1 MIGHAEHDY
10 AAGMGDV
17 YLCASTPREHPGDA
31 PAQLRTPSPVGG
43 TALLLLDLQVDFV
56 DPAGRLPI
64 SRDQISPVLAA
75 ANRAIAAAKSGHLAA
90 AYIGNEYGFWDI
102 PGNWFRRGAAMKS
115 SFGSALD
122 PLVTRIAGAPYFA
135 KHRGDAFSND
145 ALERFLV
152 SNDIGRV
159 VLAGVYADA
168 CIYCTARSAI
178 NRGYRVTV
186 LADAVG
192 AASDEDRRAALRSL
206 SRLGVEV
213 ETVAHFESEIAH
225 QR

>member
-1 MIGHAEHDY
+1 MQRTW
-10 AAGMGDV
+10 GMFT
-17 YLCASTPREHPGDA
+17 CALAFLASIPGDA
-31 PAQLRTPSPVGG
+31 PAQLRAPSLVGG
-43 TALLLLDLQVDFV
+43 AALLVLDLQVDFV

-75 ANRAIAAAKSGHLAA
+75 ANRAIAAANGHLAV

-135 KHRGDAFSND
+135 KHRGDAFSNN

-152 SNDIGRV
+152 SNDVGRV

-192 AASDEDRRAALRSL
+192 AASDEDRRAAIRSL

>member
-1 MIGHAEHDY
+1 MQRTW
-10 AAGMGDV
+10 GMFT
-17 YLCASTPREHPGDA
+17 CALAFLASIPGDA
-31 PAQLRTPSPVGG
+31 PAQLRAPSLVGG
-43 TALLLLDLQVDFV
+43 AALLVLDLQVDFV

-75 ANRAIAAAKSGHLAA
+75 ANRAIAAANGHLAV

-213 ETVAHFESEIAH
+213 ETVAHFESEIAR

>member
-1 MIGHAEHDY
+1 VQRTWGMFTY
-10 AAGMGDV
+10 ALAFLAGI
-17 YLCASTPREHPGDA
+17 PGDA
-31 PAQLRTPSPVGG
+31 PAELRAPSPDGG
-43 TALLLLDLQVDFV
+43 AALLVLDLQVDFV

-75 ANRAIAAAKSGHLAA
+75 ANRAIAAANGGRLAV
-90 AYIGNEYGFWDI
+90 AYIGNEYGVWDI
-102 PGNWFRRGAAMKS
+102 PGNWFRRGAAMKNS
-115 SFGSALD
+115 CGSALD
-122 PLVTRIAGAPYFA
+122 PRVTRIAGTPYFA

-145 ALERFLV
+145 ALDHFLV
-152 SNDIGRV
+152 SNAIGRV

-206 SRLGVEV
+206 SRLGVDA
-213 ETVAHFESEIAH
+213 ETVADFESEIAH
-225 QR
+225 RRL

>member
-1 MIGHAEHDY
+1 MQRAW
-10 AAGMGDV
+10 GMFAFALALV
-17 YLCASTPREHPGDA
+17 ASIPGDA
-31 PAQLRTPSPVGG
+31 PAQLRAPSLVGG
-43 TALLLLDLQVDFV
+43 AALLVLDLQVDFV

-75 ANRAIAAAKSGHLAA
+75 ANRAIAAANGHLAV

-145 ALERFLV
+145 A
-152 SNDIGRV
+152 G
-159 VLAGVYADA
+159 AGWA
-168 CIYCTARSAI
+168 
-178 NRGYRVTV
+178 G
-186 LADAVG
+186 
-192 AASDEDRRAALRSL
+192 
-206 SRLGVEV
+206 
-213 ETVAHFESEIAH
+213 F
-225 QR
+225 

>member
-1 MIGHAEHDY
+1 MQRTW
-10 AAGMGDV
+10 GMFT
-17 YLCASTPREHPGDA
+17 CALTFLASIPGDA
-31 PAQLRTPSPVGG
+31 PAQLRAPSLVGG
-43 TALLLLDLQVDFV
+43 AALLVLDLQVDFV

-75 ANRAIAAAKSGHLAA
+75 ANRAIAAANGHLAV

-152 SNDIGRV
+152 SNDIGWV

-213 ETVAHFESEIAH
+213 ETVAHFESEIVY

>member
-1 MIGHAEHDY
+1 MQRTW
-10 AAGMGDV
+10 GMFT
-17 YLCASTPREHPGDA
+17 CALAFLASIPGDA
-31 PAQLRTPSPVGG
+31 PAQLRAPSLVGG
-43 TALLLLDLQVDFV
+43 AALLVLDLQVDFV

-75 ANRAIAAAKSGHLAA
+75 ANRAIAAANGHLAV

-178 NRGYRVTV
+178 SRGYRVTV

-213 ETVAHFESEIAH
+213 ETVAHFESEITH
-225 QR
+225 ER

>member
-1 MIGHAEHDY
+1 MQRAW
-10 AAGMGDV
+10 GMFT
-17 YLCASTPREHPGDA
+17 CALALLASIPGDA

-43 TALLLLDLQVDFV
+43 AALLVLDLQVDFV

-75 ANRAIAAAKSGHLAA
+75 ANRAIGAARSGHLAA

-102 PGNWFRRGAAMKS
+102 PGNWFRRGAAMKNS
-115 SFGSALD
+115 LGSALD

-213 ETVAHFESEIAH
+213 ETVADFESEIAH

>member
-1 MIGHAEHDY
+1 MQRTSGVFTY
-10 AAGMGDV
+10 ALAV
-17 YLCASTPREHPGDA
+17 LASIPGDA
-31 PAQLRTPSPVGG
+31 PAQLRTPPLGG
-43 TALLLLDLQVDFV
+43 GAALLVLDLQVDFV

-64 SRDQISPVLAA
+64 SPDQIAPVLAA
-75 ANRAIAAAKSGHLAA
+75 ANRAIAAAKSRHLAV

-102 PGNWFRRGAAMKS
+102 PGNWFRRAAMKS

-122 PLVTRIAGAPYFA
+122 PLVTRIAGAPYFV

-206 SRLGVEV
+206 SRLGVEI
-213 ETVAHFESEIAH
+213 EPVAHFESEVAY
-225 QR
+225 QQ

>member
-1 MIGHAEHDY
+1 MQRTW
-10 AAGMGDV
+10 GMFT
-17 YLCASTPREHPGDA
+17 CALAILASIPGDA
-31 PAQLRTPSPVGG
+31 PAQLRAPSLVGG
-43 TALLLLDLQVDFV
+43 AALLVLDLQVDFV

-75 ANRAIAAAKSGHLAA
+75 ANRAIAAANGHLAV

-152 SNDIGRV
+152 SNDIERV

-213 ETVAHFESEIAH
+213 ETVAHFESEIAR

>member
-1 MIGHAEHDY
+1 MQRAW
-10 AAGMGDV
+10 GMFT
-17 YLCASTPREHPGDA
+17 CALALLASIPGDA

-43 TALLLLDLQVDFV
+43 AALLVLDLQVDFV

-64 SRDQISPVLAA
+64 ARDQISPVLAA
-75 ANRAIAAAKSGHLAA
+75 ANQAIAAAKSGHLAV
-90 AYIGNEYGFWDI
+90 AYIGNEYGVWDI
-102 PGNWFRRGAAMKS
+102 PGNWFRRGAAMKNS
-115 SFGSALD
+115 LGSALG

-145 ALERFLV
+145 ALEPFLV

-213 ETVAHFESEIAH
+213 ETVAHFESEIAR

>member
-1 MIGHAEHDY
+1 MFT
-10 AAGMGDV
+10 
-17 YLCASTPREHPGDA
+17 CALAILASIPGDA
-31 PAQLRTPSPVGG
+31 PAQLRAPSLVGG
-43 TALLLLDLQVDFV
+43 AALLVLDLQVDFV

-75 ANRAIAAAKSGHLAA
+75 ANRAIAAANGHLAV
-90 AYIGNEYGFWDI
+90 AYNGNEYGFWDI

-152 SNDIGRV
+152 SNDIERV

-213 ETVAHFESEIAH
+213 ETVAHFESEIAR

>member
-1 MIGHAEHDY
+1 MQRTW
-10 AAGMGDV
+10 GMFT
-17 YLCASTPREHPGDA
+17 CALAFLASIPGDA
-31 PAQLRTPSPVGG
+31 PAQLRAPSLVGG
-43 TALLLLDLQVDFV
+43 AALLVLDLQVDFV

-75 ANRAIAAAKSGHLAA
+75 ANRAIAAANGHLAV

>member
-1 MIGHAEHDY
+1 MQRTW
-10 AAGMGDV
+10 GMFAFALAFV
-17 YLCASTPREHPGDA
+17 ASIPGDA
-31 PAQLRTPSPVGG
+31 PAQLRAPSLVGG
-43 TALLLLDLQVDFV
+43 AALLVLDLQVDFV

-75 ANRAIAAAKSGHLAA
+75 ANRAIAAANGHLAV

-145 ALERFLV
+145 ALELFLV
-152 SNDIGRV
+152 SNDIERV

-213 ETVAHFESEIAH
+213 ETVAHFESEIAR

>member
-1 MIGHAEHDY
+1 MRRTW
-10 AAGMGDV
+10 GMFAFA
-17 YLCASTPREHPGDA
+17 LASVASIPGDA
-31 PAQLRTPSPVGG
+31 PAQLRAPSPVGRA
-43 TALLLLDLQVDFV
+43 ALLVLDLQVDFV

-75 ANRAIAAAKSGHLAA
+75 ANRAIAAAKSEHLAV

-122 PLVTRIAGAPYFA
+122 PLVTRIAGTPYFA

-145 ALERFLV
+145 ALGRFLV

-192 AASDEDRRAALRSL
+192 APESGRCSIQSALPHLCQNRK
-206 SRLGVEV
+206 
-213 ETVAHFESEIAH
+213 
-225 QR
+225 

>member
-1 MIGHAEHDY
+1 MQRTW
-10 AAGMGDV
+10 GMFT
-17 YLCASTPREHPGDA
+17 CALAFVASIPGDA
-31 PAQLRTPSPVGG
+31 PAQLRAPSLVGG
-43 TALLLLDLQVDFV
+43 AALLVLDLQVDFV

-75 ANRAIAAAKSGHLAA
+75 ANRAIAAANGHLAV

-159 VLAGVYADA
+159 TFRRCLCRRLHLLHGAIRDKPRLPRDSA
-168 CIYCTARSAI
+168 CRCGGCRK
-178 NRGYRVTV
+178 R
-186 LADAVG
+186 
-192 AASDEDRRAALRSL
+192 
-206 SRLGVEV
+206 
-213 ETVAHFESEIAH
+213 
-225 QR
+225 

>member
-1 MIGHAEHDY
+1 MQRTW
-10 AAGMGDV
+10 GMFT
-17 YLCASTPREHPGDA
+17 CALAILASIPGDA
-31 PAQLRTPSPVGG
+31 PAQLRAPSLVGG
-43 TALLLLDLQVDFV
+43 AALLVLDLQVDFV

-75 ANRAIAAAKSGHLAA
+75 ANRAIAAANGHLAV

-178 NRGYRVTV
+178 NRGFRVTV

-213 ETVAHFESEIAH
+213 ETVAHFESEIAR

>member
-1 MIGHAEHDY
+1 MIMQRAW
-10 AAGMGDV
+10 GM
-17 YLCASTPREHPGDA
+17 LTCALALLASIPGDA

-75 ANRAIAAAKSGHLAA
+75 ANRAIAAAKSGLLAV
-90 AYIGNEYGFWDI
+90 AYIGNEYGFWDV

-115 SFGSALD
+115 CFGSGLD

-145 ALERFLV
+145 ALDRFLV

>member
-1 MIGHAEHDY
+1 MQRTS
-10 AAGMGDV
+10 GMFAFALALV
-17 YLCASTPREHPGDA
+17 ASIPGDA
-31 PAQLRTPSPVGG
+31 PAQLRAPSPVGG
-43 TALLLLDLQVDFV
+43 AALLVLDLQVDFV

-64 SRDQISPVLAA
+64 SRDQISPVVAA
-75 ANRAIAAAKSGHLAA
+75 ANRAIAAAKSGPLVV

-192 AASDEDRRAALRSL
+192 AASNEDRRAALRSL

-213 ETVAHFESEIAH
+213 ETVAYFESEIAH

>member
-1 MIGHAEHDY
+1 MQRTW
-10 AAGMGDV
+10 GMFT
-17 YLCASTPREHPGDA
+17 CALAILASIPGDA
-31 PAQLRTPSPVGG
+31 PAQLRAPSLVGG
-43 TALLLLDLQVDFV
+43 AALLVLDLQVDFV

-75 ANRAIAAAKSGHLAA
+75 ANRAIAAANGHLAV

-152 SNDIGRV
+152 SNDIERV

-186 LADAVG
+186 LTDAVG

-213 ETVAHFESEIAH
+213 ETVAHFESEIAR

>member
-1 MIGHAEHDY
+1 MQRTW
-10 AAGMGDV
+10 GMFT
-17 YLCASTPREHPGDA
+17 CALAFLASIPGDA
-31 PAQLRTPSPVGG
+31 PAHLRAPSLVGG
-43 TALLLLDLQVDFV
+43 AALLVLDLQVDFV

-75 ANRAIAAAKSGHLAA
+75 ANRAIAAANGHLAV

-159 VLAGVYADA
+159 ILAGVYADA

-192 AASDEDRRAALRSL
+192 AASDEDRRAAIRSL

>member
-1 MIGHAEHDY
+1 MQRTW
-10 AAGMGDV
+10 GMFT
-17 YLCASTPREHPGDA
+17 CALAILASIPGDA
-31 PAQLRTPSPVGG
+31 PAQLRAPSLVGG
-43 TALLLLDLQVDFV
+43 AALLVLDLQVDFV

-75 ANRAIAAAKSGHLAA
+75 ANRAIAAANGHLAV

-152 SNDIGRV
+152 SNDIERV

-213 ETVAHFESEIAH
+213 ETVAYFESEIAR

>member
-1 MIGHAEHDY
+1 MRSTIMQRTWGVFTY
-10 AAGMGDV
+10 ALAF
-17 YLCASTPREHPGDA
+17 LASSPGDT
-31 PAQLRTPSPVGG
+31 PAQLRAPSLVGRA
-43 TALLLLDLQVDFV
+43 ALLVLDLQVDFV

-75 ANRAIAAAKSGHLAA
+75 ANRAIAAAKSGHLAV

-102 PGNWFRRGAAMKS
+102 PGNWFRRGAAMKG

-168 CIYCTARSAI
+168 CIYSTARSAI

-213 ETVAHFESEIAH
+213 ETVAHFELEIAH

>member
-1 MIGHAEHDY
+1 MQRAW
-10 AAGMGDV
+10 GM
-17 YLCASTPREHPGDA
+17 LTCALALLASIPGDA

-43 TALLLLDLQVDFV
+43 AALLVLDLQVDFV

-75 ANRAIAAAKSGHLAA
+75 ANRAIAAANGHLAV

-102 PGNWFRRGAAMKS
+102 PGNWFRRGAAMKNS
-115 SFGSALD
+115 LGSALD

-145 ALERFLV
+145 ALDRFLV

-213 ETVAHFESEIAH
+213 ETVADFESEIA
-225 QR
+225 QQQ

>member
-1 MIGHAEHDY
+1 MQRTW
-10 AAGMGDV
+10 GMFT
-17 YLCASTPREHPGDA
+17 CALAFLASISGDA
-31 PAQLRTPSPVGG
+31 PAQLRAPSLVGG
-43 TALLLLDLQVDFV
+43 AALLVLDLQVDFV
-56 DPAGRLPI
+56 DPSGRLPI

-75 ANRAIAAAKSGHLAA
+75 ANRAIADANGHLAV
-90 AYIGNEYGFWDI
+90 AYIGNEYGFWNI

-115 SFGSALD
+115 SIGSALD
-122 PLVTRIAGAPYFA
+122 SLVTRIAGAPYFA

-159 VLAGVYADA
+159 ILAGVYADA

>member
-1 MIGHAEHDY
+1 MQRTW
-10 AAGMGDV
+10 GMFT
-17 YLCASTPREHPGDA
+17 CALAILASIPGDA
-31 PAQLRTPSPVGG
+31 PAQLRAPSLVGG
-43 TALLLLDLQVDFV
+43 AALLVLDLQVDFV

-75 ANRAIAAAKSGHLAA
+75 ANRAIAAANGHLAV

-102 PGNWFRRGAAMKS
+102 PGNWFRRGAAMQS

-152 SNDIGRV
+152 SNDIERV

>member
-1 MIGHAEHDY
+1 MQRAW
-10 AAGMGDV
+10 GMFT
-17 YLCASTPREHPGDA
+17 CALALLASIPGDA
-31 PAQLRTPSPVGG
+31 PAQLRAPSPVGG
-43 TALLLLDLQVDFV
+43 AALLVLDLQVDFV